1 MTKEF
6 QVAQAFKSI
15 ARNEYIK
22 SYVQQSTELYA
33 LLLQAAKR
41 FVTGETRHEGIV
53 TAKRTNYKRV
63 SYFTGVYRGK

>member
-15 ARNEYIK
+15 ARNEHIK
-22 SYVQQSTELYA
+22 SYVQQSAELYV

-53 TAKRTNYKRV
+53 TAKN
-63 SYFTGVYRGK
+63 